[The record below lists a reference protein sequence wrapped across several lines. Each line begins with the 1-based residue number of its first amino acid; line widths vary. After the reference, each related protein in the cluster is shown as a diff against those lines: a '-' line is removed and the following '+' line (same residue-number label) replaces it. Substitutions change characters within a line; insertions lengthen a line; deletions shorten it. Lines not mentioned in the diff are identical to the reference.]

1 MYCNEKP
8 LIDKVWCIIPVF
20 NNRTTVYDVAIGCRE
35 CLPRI
40 VVVDDGSTDCNVSEL
55 FKDTDIMVLT
65 HEINR
70 GKGVAILTGAE
81 FAREQ
86 GGTHIITID
95 ADGQHNPADLNACMP
110 LINDN
115 DESIIIGVRRFADE
129 NITQITRIGRSV
141 ANFWMRIETGLVLKD
156 CQSGFR
162 VYPLQPFSRC
172 HLNGKYYDFETEALV
187 RLVWGGVRV
196 KEVDIDVWYPVPEKR
211 ISHFHPCIDT
221 LRISC
226 MHIRLVGRRIFPLP
240 HKRLVQK
247 SAEMIDLHILRHPIL
262 LLKKLL
268 MENANPCGL
277 AVSAGVG
284 IVLAVLPLI
293 SMHTI
298 AIIYVTARLHLNK
311 IMAVS
316 IQHICMPPL
325 VPLMCIELG
334 YYMRH
339 GCWLSDITM
348 DAVFGN
354 IPARLFDWFLGSL
367 VLAPILAVVTG
378 LIVYFSARII
388 QKKKVVCVGE

>member
-1 MYCNEKP
+1 
-8 LIDKVWCIIPVF
+8 
-20 NNRTTVYDVAIGCRE
+20 
-35 CLPRI
+35 
-40 VVVDDGSTDCNVSEL
+40 
-55 FKDTDIMVLT
+55 
-65 HEINR
+65 
-70 GKGVAILTGAE
+70 
-81 FAREQ
+81 
-86 GGTHIITID
+86 
-95 ADGQHNPADLNACMP
+95 
-110 LINDN
+110 
-115 DESIIIGVRRFADE
+115 
-129 NITQITRIGRSV
+129 
-141 ANFWMRIETGLVLKD
+141 
-156 CQSGFR
+156 
-162 VYPLQPFSRC
+162 
-172 HLNGKYYDFETEALV
+172 
-187 RLVWGGVRV
+187 
-196 KEVDIDVWYPVPEKR
+196 
-211 ISHFHPCIDT
+211 
-221 LRISC
+221 
-226 MHIRLVGRRIFPLP
+226 
-240 HKRLVQK
+240 
-247 SAEMIDLHILRHPIL
+247 MIDLHILRHPIL